1 MRKTIITLVVSLVSL
16 VPVWSLADGMPSSE
30 SKGAPT
36 PPPPGGNKLTM
47 GDLAPDAPASY
58 TVVKGDTL
66 WGISGKFLKDPWR
79 WPQIWQKNRDQIKDP
94 HWIYPG
100 DVIRLDTSGGEPR
113 LVVGGA
119 SGGTAADAEANV
131 VKVDPRVRVEPLRT
145 AIPSIPGSALAPFI
159 GQPLVVEVGGMD
171 RVPSVVATE
180 ESRVVVGAGD
190 TVYVDRIA
198 PSEGINWQIF
208 RPAEAVKDPDTGEIL
223 GYQATYVA
231 DARVRRQGDPATL
244 TVTKA
249 RMEVNRGDRLMP
261 AVEAVF
267 PNYMPH
273 APSKPIRGTIM
284 SVEGGVLELG
294 VYNVITINRG
304 ARDGIDVGT
313 VLASYHRGQ
322 IVPRVIGDGWSTPH
336 WMRNWDIRP
345 NPVVPEPTR
354 YVAPGEKSVAVT
366 ATGPIQLPDERN
378 GLIFVFRVF
387 DKMSYAIVMKA
398 SRPIYVGDVVQTP

>member
-1 MRKTIITLVVSLVSL
+1 VVSLVSL
-16 VPVWSLADGMPSSE
+16 VPVWGLADGMPPAD
-30 SKGAPT
+30 SKSAPT

-47 GDLAPDAPASY
+47 GDLAPDAPSTY

-66 WGISGKFLKDPWR
+66 WGISSKFLKDPWR

-113 LVVGGA
+113 LVVGGG

-131 VKVDPRVRVEPLRT
+131 VKLDPRVRAEPLRA
-145 AIPSIPGSALAPFI
+145 AIPSIPGNAIAAFI
-159 GQPLVVEVGGMD
+159 GQPLVVEVGAMD

-190 TVYVDRIA
+190 TVYVDRMV
-198 PSEGINWQIF
+198 PSDGINWQIF
-208 RPAEAVKDPDTGEIL
+208 RPAEALKDPDTGEIL
-223 GYQATYVA
+223 GYEAKYVG
-231 DARVRRQGDPATL
+231 DARVRRHGDPATL

-249 RMEVNRGDRLMP
+249 SMEVNRGDRLMP
-261 AVEAVF
+261 AREAVF
-267 PNYMPH
+267 PTYMPH

-284 SVEGGVLELG
+284 SVVGGVLELG

-304 ARDGIDVGT
+304 ARDGLDVGT
-313 VLASYHRGQ
+313 VLASYHRGAV
-322 IVPRVIGDGWSTPH
+322 VPRVTGDAWNMPH
-336 WMRNWDIRP
+336 WMRDWDIRD
-345 NPVVPEPTR
+345 NPVVPEPPE
-354 YVAPGEKSVAVT
+354 AAQPGEKVRAMR

-378 GLIFVFRVF
+378 GLVFVFRVF
-387 DKMSYAIVMKA
+387 DKMSYAMVMKA
-398 SRPIYVGDVVQTP
+398 TRPIYVGDVVQTP